1 MELRVGGSEGGGS
14 GRIESGVAIAENLPR
29 LPAGKATEVVL
40 GAYRRPFYGHFTGCL
55 RGPESSARF
64 RAPEMAYA
72 VIRSGGKQYRVMEGD
87 TVRVDLL
94 TGAAGDKIKFDDVLM
109 IGGDEP
115 KIGKPKVAG
124 ASVEG
129 EIVGEAQGKKLVV
142 FKFRKR
148 KRSRKKAGHR

>member
-1 MELRVGGSEGGGS
+1 
-14 GRIESGVAIAENLPR
+14 
-29 LPAGKATEVVL
+29 
-40 GAYRRPFYGHFTGCL
+40 
-55 RGPESSARF
+55 
-64 RAPEMAYA
+64 MAYA
-72 VIRSGGKQYRVMEGD
+72 IIRSGGKQYRVAEGD

-94 TGAAGDKIKFDDVLM
+94 TGAAGEKIKFDDVLL

-129 EIVGEAQGKKLVV
+129 EIIGETLGDKLIV

-148 KRSRKKAGHR
+148 KRSRRKAGHRQSFTSVKITKVTG

>member
-1 MELRVGGSEGGGS
+1 
-14 GRIESGVAIAENLPR
+14 
-29 LPAGKATEVVL
+29 
-40 GAYRRPFYGHFTGCL
+40 
-55 RGPESSARF
+55 
-64 RAPEMAYA
+64 MAYA
-72 VIRSGGKQYRVMEGD
+72 VIRTGGKQYKVAEGD

-94 TGAAGDKIKFDDVLM
+94 SGAAGDKVKFDDVLM

-129 EIVGEAQGKKLVV
+129 EIVGETKGDKLVV

-148 KRSRKKAGHR
+148 KRSRKKAGHRQSFTAVKILKVKG